1 MPRNIWHRTLSGWS
15 RRVGAGNLLNLLVSY
30 DQEFDVLYVNTGEGC
45 FDGASIT
52 ELFDVAAEI
61 KTKGGYDV
69 AGLIIMDAAAYLSP
83 WFTPI
88 HREPPAVV
96 AGSPLSR
103 YDRAT
108 DTLTWGI
115 TTDDPGMI
123 TQDNEHLIAYWQTDP
138 EDADYFPLIGVSLLN
153 AAQHLAPF
161 FVRVEPAG
169 GGG

>member
-1 MPRNIWHRTLSGWS
+1 M
-15 RRVGAGNLLNLLVSY
+15 GAGNLLTLRVSY
-30 DQEFDVLYVNTGEGC
+30 DHEFDVLYVNTGEGC
-45 FDGASIT
+45 SDGASIT

-69 AGLIIMDAAAYLSP
+69 AGLIIMGAAAYLSP

-88 HREPPAVV
+88 HRESPALV
-96 AGSPLSR
+96 AGSQLTR
-103 YDRAT
+103 YDPAT
-108 DTLTWGI
+108 DTLTFGF

-123 TQDNEHLIAYWQTDP
+123 TRDNEYLVGYWQPDP

-153 AAQHLAPF
+153 AAQHLAPY
-161 FVRVEPAG
+161 FVLVEPAG